1 MHKGAVNNVWAR
13 ETPRPFERKMFL
25 ADWIEVTVPAHG
37 DPETVCDT
45 LTGMGFEGFVIE
57 DERDF
62 QGFLENNTQ
71 YWDFVDEG
79 LAKSMA
85 GASRVKLW
93 LPDSDESRARIA
105 QLYEKGLQP
114 ATRPVA
120 DADWENNWR
129 DYYKP
134 VEAGEKLVIVPQW
147 QDYDG
152 DRTPVKLDPG
162 LLFGTGDH
170 PTTKMCLAAV
180 ERYVRPGGRVLDLG
194 CGSGILGIAAAVLG
208 AKEIVAADVDEKAP
222 DIVRDNARLNGVED
236 AFAVYVGDVIASGTL
251 RAKLGAGY
259 GLVLANIVADVII
272 PLAPYVPAFLAP
284 DGAFVCSGV
293 IEGREDEVKAA
304 LRGAGMDIREEVHSE
319 EWYCFVCKM

>member
-1 MHKGAVNNVWAR
+1 MAN
-13 ETPRPFERKMFL
+13 
-25 ADWIEVTVPAHG
+25 WIEVTVPAHG
-37 DPETVCDT
+37 DPEAVCDT
-45 LTGMGFEGFVIE
+45 LAGMGLEGFVIE

-62 QGFLENNTQ
+62 KGFLENNTQ
-71 YWDFVDEG
+71 YWDFVDEE
-79 LAKSMA
+79 LEKSMA
-85 GASRVKLW
+85 GTSRVKFW
-93 LPDSDESRARIA
+93 LPDADESRALIA
-105 QLYEKGLQP
+105 DLYEKGLQP
-114 ATRPVA
+114 ASRPVA

-129 DYYKP
+129 DYYQP

-147 QDYDG
+147 QEYDG

-180 ERYVRPGGRVLDLG
+180 EQYAGPGKRVLDLG

-208 AKEIVAADVDEKAP
+208 AGPIVAADVDDKAP

-236 AFAVYVGDVIASGTL
+236 AFTVYVGDVVASGTL
-251 RAKLGAGY
+251 RARLGANY
-259 GLVLANIVADVII
+259 DLVLANIVADVII

-293 IEGREDEVKAA
+293 IDGRQDEVAAA
-304 LRGAGMDIREEVHSE
+304 LEAAGLRIEEHRTME
-319 EWYCFVCKM
+319 EWHCFQARRKM

>member
-1 MHKGAVNNVWAR
+1 MAN
-13 ETPRPFERKMFL
+13 
-25 ADWIEVTVPAHG
+25 WIEVTVPAHG
-37 DPETVCDT
+37 DPEAMCDT
-45 LTGMGFEGFVIE
+45 LAGMGLEGFVIE

-62 QGFLENNTQ
+62 KGFLENNTQ
-71 YWDFVDEG
+71 YWDFVDEE
-79 LAKSMA
+79 LEKSMA
-85 GASRVKLW
+85 GASRVKFW
-93 LPDSDESRARIA
+93 LPDADESRALIA
-105 QLYEKGLQP
+105 DLYEKGLQP
-114 ATRPVA
+114 ASRPVA

-147 QDYDG
+147 QEYDG

-180 ERYVRPGGRVLDLG
+180 EQYAGPGKRVLDLG

-208 AKEIVAADVDEKAP
+208 AGPIVAADVDDKAP

-236 AFAVYVGDVIASGTL
+236 AFTVYVGDVVASGTL
-251 RAKLGAGY
+251 RARLGAGY
-259 GLVLANIVADVII
+259 DLVLANIVADVII
-272 PLAPYVPAFLAP
+272 SLAPYVPAFLAP

-293 IEGREDEVKAA
+293 IDGRQDEVAAA
-304 LRGAGMDIREEVHSE
+304 LEAAGLRIEEHRTME
-319 EWYCFVCKM
+319 EWHCFQARRKM

>member
-1 MHKGAVNNVWAR
+1 MAN
-13 ETPRPFERKMFL
+13 
-25 ADWIEVTVPAHG
+25 WIEVTVPAHG
-37 DPETVCDT
+37 DPEAVCDT
-45 LTGMGFEGFVIE
+45 LAGMGLEGFVIE

-62 QGFLENNTQ
+62 KGFLENNTQ
-71 YWDFVDEG
+71 YWDFVDEE
-79 LAKSMA
+79 LEKSMA
-85 GASRVKLW
+85 GTSRVKFW
-93 LPDSDESRARIA
+93 LPDADESRALIA
-105 QLYEKGLQP
+105 DLYEKGLQP
-114 ATRPVA
+114 ASRPVA

-147 QDYDG
+147 QEYDG

-180 ERYVRPGGRVLDLG
+180 EQYAGPGKRVLDLG

-208 AKEIVAADVDEKAP
+208 AGPIVAADVDDKAP

-236 AFAVYVGDVIASGTL
+236 AFTVYVGDVVASGTL
-251 RAKLGAGY
+251 RARLGAGY

-293 IEGREDEVKAA
+293 IDGRQDEVAAA
-304 LRGAGMDIREEVHSE
+304 LEAAGLQIEEHRTME
-319 EWYCFVCKM
+319 EWHCFQARRKT

>member
-1 MHKGAVNNVWAR
+1 MANW
-13 ETPRPFERKMFL
+13 L
-25 ADWIEVTVPAHG
+25 EVTVPAHG

-45 LTGMGFEGFVIE
+45 LAGMGFEGFVIE
-57 DERDF
+57 DEKDF
-62 QGFLENNTQ
+62 RGFLENNTQ
-71 YWDFVDEG
+71 YWDFVDED
-79 LAKSMA
+79 LERSMA

-105 QLYEKGLQP
+105 DLYKKGLEPQ
-114 ATRPVA
+114 TRPVA

-129 DYYKP
+129 DYYQP

-152 DRTPVKLDPG
+152 DRTPVQLDPG

-170 PTTKMCLAAV
+170 PTTRMCLAAV
-180 ERYVRPGGRVLDLG
+180 EKYAKPGGKVLDLG

-208 AKEIVAADVDEKAP
+208 AGPITAADVDEKAP

-236 AFAVYVGDVIASGTL
+236 AFTVYVGDVIASGTL
-251 RAKLGAGY
+251 RARLGGGY

-272 PLAPYVPAFLAP
+272 PLAPYVPAFLTE
-284 DGAFVCSGV
+284 DGVFVCSGI
-293 IEGREDEVKAA
+293 IEGRQDEVKAA
-304 LRGAGMDIREEVHSE
+304 LEAAHLVVTEHHTLE
-319 EWYCFVCKM
+319 EWHCFVCKKEQPGC